1 MCFHRH
7 PPRKDKDRIA
17 AEASAMFADMLA
29 DMLLD
34 ADMPED
40 QKIGVRICKQVRK
53 IHTAVDALMERFA
66 EPTPGKDA
74 ENYETRK
81 QVLEYL
87 ALVEVGLTQFM
98 ETNNLPIEK

>member
-1 MCFHRH
+1 MFSSSI
-7 PPRKDKDRIA
+7 PPLKDETRIA
-17 AEASAMFADMLA
+17 AEAANMFADMLA
-29 DMLLD
+29 NAILD
-34 ADMPED
+34 SDVSED
-40 QKIGVRICKQVRK
+40 KKICVRICKQVRQLHK
-53 IHTAVDALMERFA
+53 AVDTIMDRFA

-98 ETNNLPIEK
+98 ETTKLPIEK